1 MANRRW
7 TVMLVPHGSDGS
19 KALSLSGTVVKLVA
33 GIATVAAAS
42 MLAATI
48 GVVSHSVD
56 LARSQRLERANQALS
71 SEVQRLNTRVGALSD
86 TLAVISRRDEE
97 MRLVAGLDPLSP
109 DVQRVGIGGPAGPW
123 PEREQLLTEGGV
135 VGREAFSVHTDLDAL
150 IRRANLLATS
160 FQEAA
165 ESIAAHTQ
173 EMAAM
178 PSIMPTMGF
187 LTSKFSFVRYH
198 PILHENRPHEGI
210 DITAAYGTKI
220 IAPAAGRVIK
230 IGYENGYGNL
240 VAIDH
245 GYGLETR
252 YAHMSRWAAGLH
264 VGQSV
269 KRGDLLGY
277 VGSTGLSTGPHL
289 HYEVLRD
296 GRAVDP
302 LRFIL
307 PDAIAD

>member
-1 MANRRW
+1 
-7 TVMLVPHGSDGS
+7 
-19 KALSLSGTVVKLVA
+19 
-33 GIATVAAAS
+33 
-42 MLAATI
+42 
-48 GVVSHSVD
+48 
-56 LARSQRLERANQALS
+56 
-71 SEVQRLNTRVGALSD
+71 
-86 TLAVISRRDEE
+86 
-97 MRLVAGLDPLSP
+97 
-109 DVQRVGIGGPAGPW
+109 
-123 PEREQLLTEGGV
+123 

-230 IGYENGYGNL
+230 VGYENGYGNL

-252 YAHMSRWAAGLH
+252 YAHMSRWAVR
-264 VGQSV
+264 VGQNV

-302 LRFIL
+302 LKFIL

>member
-19 KALSLSGTVVKLVA
+19 RALSLSGTLVKLVA
-33 GIATVAAAS
+33 GVATILAAS
-42 MLAATI
+42 MLAAAI

-56 LARSQRLERANQALS
+56 LARSQRLERANRALS
-71 SEVQRLNTRVGALSD
+71 SEVTRLGQRVGALSD
-86 TLAVISRRDEE
+86 TLAVIARRDEE
-97 MRLVAGLDPLSP
+97 MRLVAGLEPLSP
-109 DVQRVGIGGPAGPW
+109 DVQRAGIGGPAGTW
-123 PEREQLLTEGGV
+123 PEREQLLTEGGT
-135 VGREAFSVHTDLDAL
+135 VGREAFGVHTDVDAL
-150 IRRANLLATS
+150 LRRANMLAES
-160 FQEAA
+160 FREAA
-165 ESIAAHTQ
+165 ESIASHTQ

-187 LTSKFSFVRYH
+187 LTSKFSFIRYH
-198 PILHENRPHEGI
+198 PILHESRPHEGI
-210 DITAAYGTKI
+210 DITAAYGTRI

-230 IGYENGYGNL
+230 VGYENGYGIM
-240 VAIDH
+240 VVIDH

-252 YAHMSRWAAGLH
+252 YAHMSRSAARM
-264 VGQSV
+264 GQMV